1 MLARSGPRRPR
12 PLADPVVA
20 ALAARADDVARR
32 WLVALVEDRAL
43 EDVAALPVAELAT
56 AGPPL
61 CQAVLEAVGSDPALD
76 ALAEDAVAG
85 DHAAR
90 FARLA
95 GGGGGPALVAAAEAL
110 RRAALEAAED
120 ELPRS
125 ESPVLADLSDR
136 LAHVCAHLAA
146 TAMARAPEAATDGDL
161 AAAPQPVDLLR
172 TEPDEPADSAPLWL
186 AALERRLADGGR
198 FALLLVELDGADRLR
213 LAEGEQAA
221 RELFVRAGRAVRGA
235 LRRVDLLAHEDDG
248 RMWVIAPDAARAGAG
263 ALADR
268 VGVAVES
275 AASARGVPLTASIG
289 IALFPGDG
297 RDAAAL
303 TGHAEETALAARAAG
318 VRVAGEPDDRP
329 FASGPRLVH

>member
-20 ALAARADDVARR
+20 ALAARTDDVARR
-32 WLVALVEDRAL
+32 WLVALVEGRPL
-43 EDVAALPVAELAT
+43 EDAAALPLGEIAA
-56 AGPPL
+56 AGPAL
-61 CQAVLEAVGSDPALD
+61 CEAVLDAVASDPALA
-76 ALAEDAVAG
+76 ALAEGAG
-85 DHAAR
+85 EDHAAL

-95 GGGGGPALVAAAEAL
+95 GAGGGPALVGAAEAL
-110 RRAALEAAED
+110 RRAVLQSAED
-120 ELPRS
+120 ELSRS
-125 ESPVLADLSDR
+125 ESHVLADLSDR

-146 TAMARAPEAATDGDL
+146 AAMGAGATDGKV
-161 AAAPQPVDLLR
+161 ASPRPVDLVP
-172 TEPDEPADSAPLWL
+172 TQPEEPPASAPLWL

-198 FALLLVELDGADRLR
+198 FALLLVELDGAERLR
-213 LAEGEQAA
+213 LAEGEEAA
-221 RELFVRAGRAVRGA
+221 RELFARTGRAVRGA

-268 VGVAVES
+268 VATAVES

-289 IALFPGDG
+289 IALFPDDG

-303 TGHAEETALAARAAG
+303 TGHAEEATLAARAAG